1 MNQRAPMILLFD
13 TIYGPVQNGMDP
25 VRQISKLR
33 TLSPKEIEH
42 IQNGAYVI
50 LKDNGALYQKFRR
63 EGVTRVWCEHP
74 SELPVYDISGTIGNV
89 LIGINTHTWL
99 QWEHSKC
106 CSLSHAC
113 DWTRFIW
120 SGLNQGP
127 YGQSMYTDKKPL
139 IIQQNK
145 IIF

>member
-74 SELPVYDISGTIGNV
+74 SELPVYDISGLKGNV

-139 IIQQNK
+139 IIEKNK